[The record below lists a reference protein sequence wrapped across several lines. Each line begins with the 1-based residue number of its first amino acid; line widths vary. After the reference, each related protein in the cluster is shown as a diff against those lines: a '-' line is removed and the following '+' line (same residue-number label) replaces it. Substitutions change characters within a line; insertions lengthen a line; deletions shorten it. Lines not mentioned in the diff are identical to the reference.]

1 MVTSNPL
8 IILRELN
15 KHLAN
20 PLELTLIGRAALNLG
35 FDPPIGG
42 KNTALTHDVDIV
54 VTSDQEKELDQ
65 NEDFWTALEKT
76 NNNLKNN
83 ELYLSHIFIETQIIL
98 SKNWQE
104 RKIKI
109 DLPELNKITLYRPS
123 CVDLMLTK
131 MARANDPEDR
141 KDILEIIQRGKLT
154 RTVIEEAFKTAKYP
168 DAEDLIEQVKL
179 AKQFIRSHYR
189 KSVDQPNTRETPN
202 KRKNR
207 KPDLS

>member
-1 MVTSNPL
+1 MATSNPL

-42 KNTALTHDVDIV
+42 KNAGFTHDVDVV

-83 ELYLSHIFIETQIIL
+83 ELYLSHIFVETQIIL
-98 SKNWQE
+98 GKNWQE
-104 RKIKI
+104 RKTKI

-131 MARANDPEDR
+131 RARANDPEDR

-154 RTVIEEAFKTAKYP
+154 QTVIEDAFKTAKCP
-168 DAEDLIEQVKL
+168 HAEDLVEQFEL

-189 KSVDQPNTRETPN
+189 KPLDKPSEKPKTP
-202 KRKNR
+202 
-207 KPDLS
+207 PFPSL